1 MEEVNEAN
9 KNEKKSRR
17 IKLIKD
23 KGTDFSMRILAFIVA
38 VISWFI
44 MSITQFPTINKTITG
59 VHVDFSMNG
68 TTAEEKGLAA
78 LNYKDITVDVE
89 IKGMNYEIGT
99 YTENDL
105 IATVNLDDV
114 TKEGTYS
121 LDIDVKSSH
130 STDRC
135 TVVAVSPSKVEVD
148 FDRITQK
155 TIEVTPEAPLITA
168 HDGYTLKETSVSPKE
183 ITVEGPK
190 NALDQIS
197 RVTARIAKSKKLG
210 EDETIAADDIVF
222 YDDDDKKLD
231 TSKFT
236 VKDSEAFNV
245 NFVIYKKKQLDLKVN
260 VTGAPDGFDTASLPL
275 KLSQD
280 NVSVITPHLDEPES
294 EEVTLGNIA
303 LNSINL
309 TKTFT
314 FNIPLSTGEI
324 NTSGNDTVV
333 VSFDG
338 KGYKSATFTLDAD
351 NIELKS
357 APQSFVSEVDNARL
371 PNVVLYGP
379 EDVIDSLTDDDIH
392 ATVLL
397 SDVKSTGSYTKEAK
411 IYAEGQNKVWCF
423 GTNEVQVTVSV
434 PKTSDDSSEADSSAA
449 E

>member
-1 MEEVNEAN
+1 MEEVNGK
-9 KNEKKSRR
+9 KNSKR

-68 TTAEEKGLAA
+68 TTAEEKGLTA

-114 TKEGTYS
+114 TKEGKYS
-121 LDIDVKSSH
+121 LDIDVRSSH

-135 TVVAVSPSKVEVD
+135 TVVSVSPSKIDVD

-168 HDGYTLKETSVSPKE
+168 QEGYTLKETSVSPKE

-190 NALDQIS
+190 NELDQIS

-222 YDDDDKKLD
+222 YDENDKKVD
-231 TSKFT
+231 MNKIT
-236 VKDSEAFNV
+236 VKDSDSFKV
-245 NFVIYKKKQLDLKVN
+245 NFVIYKKKQLNLKVN
-260 VTGAPDGFDTASLPL
+260 ITGAPDDFDISSLPMI
-275 KLSQD
+275 LSQD
-280 NVSVITPHLDEPES
+280 SVSVITPHLDEPES

-303 LNSINL
+303 LSSIDL
-309 TKTFT
+309 SKTFS
-314 FNIPLSTGEI
+314 FNIPLATGEI
-324 NTSGNDTVV
+324 NTSGDDTVIV
-333 VSFDG
+333 RFDD

-379 EDVIDSLTDDDIH
+379 EDVIDSLTDEDIH

-411 IYAEGQNKVWCF
+411 IYAEGQDKVWSF
-423 GTNEVQVTVSV
+423 GTNEVQVTVAV
-434 PKTSDDSSEADSSAA
+434 PKTSDDSSDADSSAA

>member
-135 TVVAVSPSKVEVD
+135 TVVSVSPSKVEVD

-275 KLSQD
+275 TLSQD
-280 NVSVITPHLDEPES
+280 SVSVITPHLDEPES

-309 TKTFT
+309 TKT
-314 FNIPLSTGEI
+314 S
-324 NTSGNDTVV
+324 VV

-351 NIELKS
+351 NIELKG

>member
-1 MEEVNEAN
+1 
-9 KNEKKSRR
+9 
-17 IKLIKD
+17 
-23 KGTDFSMRILAFIVA
+23 
-38 VISWFI
+38 
-44 MSITQFPTINKTITG
+44 
-59 VHVDFSMNG
+59 MNG
-68 TTAEEKGLAA
+68 TTAEEKGLTA

-114 TKEGTYS
+114 TKEGKYS
-121 LDIDVKSSH
+121 LDIDVRSSH

-135 TVVAVSPSKVEVD
+135 TVVSVSPSKIDVD

-168 HDGYTLKETSVSPKE
+168 QEGYTLKETSVSPKE

-190 NALDQIS
+190 NELDRIS

-222 YDDDDKKLD
+222 YDENDKKVD
-231 TSKFT
+231 MNKIT
-236 VKDSEAFNV
+236 VKDSDSFKV
-245 NFVIYKKKQLDLKVN
+245 NFVIYKKKQLNLKVN
-260 VTGAPDGFDTASLPL
+260 ITGAPDDFDISSLPMI
-275 KLSQD
+275 LSQD
-280 NVSVITPHLDEPES
+280 SVSVITPHLDEPES

-303 LNSINL
+303 LSSIDL
-309 TKTFT
+309 SKTFS
-314 FNIPLSTGEI
+314 FNIPLATGEI
-324 NTSGNDTVV
+324 NTSGDDTVIV
-333 VSFDG
+333 RFDD

-379 EDVIDSLTDDDIH
+379 EDVIDSLTDEDIH

-411 IYAEGQNKVWCF
+411 IYAEGQDKVWSF
-423 GTNEVQVTVSV
+423 GTNEVQVTVAV
-434 PKTSDDSSEADSSAA
+434 PKTSDDSSDADSSAA

>member
-1 MEEVNEAN
+1 MEEVNGK
-9 KNEKKSRR
+9 KNEKNSKR
-17 IKLIKD
+17 IILIKD

-68 TTAEEKGLAA
+68 TTAEEKGLTT

-114 TKEGTYS
+114 TKEGKYS
-121 LDIDVKSSH
+121 LDIDVRSSH

-135 TVVAVSPSKVEVD
+135 TVVSVSPSKIDVD

-168 HDGYTLKETSVSPKE
+168 QEGYTLKETSVSPKE

-190 NALDQIS
+190 NELDRIS

-222 YDDDDKKLD
+222 YDENDKKVD
-231 TSKFT
+231 MNKIT
-236 VKDSEAFNV
+236 VKDSDSFKV
-245 NFVIYKKKQLDLKVN
+245 NFVIYKKKQLNFKVN
-260 VTGAPDGFDTASLPL
+260 ITGAPDDFDISSLPMI
-275 KLSQD
+275 LSQD
-280 NVSVITPHLDEPES
+280 SVSVITPHLDEPES

-303 LNSINL
+303 LSSIDL
-309 TKTFT
+309 SKTFS
-314 FNIPLSTGEI
+314 FNIPLATGEI
-324 NTSGNDTVV
+324 NTSGDDTVIV
-333 VSFDG
+333 RFDD

-379 EDVIDSLTDDDIH
+379 EDVIDSLTDEDIH

-411 IYAEGQNKVWCF
+411 IYAEGQDKVWSF
-423 GTNEVQVTVSV
+423 GTNEVQVTVAV
-434 PKTSDDSSEADSSAA
+434 PKTSDDSSDADSSAA